1 MKLLWDYI
9 KTHNL
14 QDPADKRTLVADAKL
29 RPPFA
34 ADRVAMLTLAGIA
47 GRHLT

>member
-1 MKLLWDYI
+1 M
-9 KTHNL
+9 

-29 RPPFA
+29 RPLFG
-34 ADRVAMLTLAGIA
+34 ADRVGMFKLAGIA